1 MSRQSTLAFASAL
14 LLGGTSAA
22 FAAPAPRLTQQA
34 IDGAARPAASDKRSA
49 MPEPGLVKAAVLL
62 DRARFSPG
70 AIDGLAGDNL
80 HDAIKAYQQQGGL
93 DASGLLDLATWDKLT
108 AKSSPTLKAYVI
120 TAQDAKGPFTK
131 TIPTDF
137 EAQSRL
143 THLGYHDIREE
154 LSERFHMGEPLLRSL
169 NPGSTF
175 KTGDHIIVA
184 DVAHSEPAGKAAR
197 LVVDKSGH
205 DVEAIDI
212 DGKMLARYPASIGST
227 DKPAPSGDLTIHAVV
242 RNPDYTYDPSYKFKG
257 VKTKQPFTI
266 QPGPNNPVGLVWMD
280 LGGDG
285 YGIHGT
291 PDPAEVG
298 KTQSHGCI
306 RLTNW
311 DALDLASMVGKGT
324 AVHFGDQP
332 GSTGVVPPIP
342 ATPAPTPIAPALS
355 LAAPALSQAGTPMTA
370 APAQAGDSGRPPVTA
385 GTNAGASASAAAIP
399 AAPPENAKP

>member
-1 MSRQSTLAFASAL
+1 MSRRSMLSLASAL
-14 LLGGTSAA
+14 LLGGTGAVL
-22 FAAPAPRLTQQA
+22 AAPAHRLTEQA
-34 IDGAARPAASDKRSA
+34 IDGASRPASSDKRSA
-49 MPEPGLVKAAVLL
+49 YPDPGLVKAAVLL

-80 HDAIKAYQQQGGL
+80 HDAIKAYQQQAGL
-93 DASGLLDLATWDKLT
+93 DASGLLDPATWDKLT
-108 AKSSPTLKAYVI
+108 TKAPPTFKPYVI
-120 TAQDAKGPFTK
+120 TAEDAKGPFTK
-131 TIPTDF
+131 SIPTDF

-143 THLGYHDIREE
+143 PHLGYHTIREE
-154 LSERFHMGEPLLRSL
+154 LAERFHMGEPLLRSV
-169 NPGSTF
+169 NVGSSF
-175 KTGDHIIVA
+175 RAGDRILVA
-184 DVAHSEPAGKAAR
+184 DVARSEPAGKAAR

-205 DVEAIDI
+205 DVEALDV

-227 DKPAPSGDLTIHAVV
+227 DKPAPTGDLTIHEVV

-257 VKTKQPFTI
+257 VKTKEPFTI
-266 QPGPNNPVGLVWMD
+266 KPGPNNPVGLVWMD

-332 GSTGVVPPIP
+332 GSTGPVPPVP
-342 ATPAPTPIAPALS
+342 ATPAPTPVAS
-355 LAAPALSQAGTPMTA
+355 
-370 APAQAGDSGRPPVTA
+370 D
-385 GTNAGASASAAAIP
+385 TNPGVSASAIGP
-399 AAPPENAKP
+399 AAKAKP

>member
-1 MSRQSTLAFASAL
+1 MSRRSTLVLASAL
-14 LLGGTSAA
+14 LLGGTGPV
-22 FAAPAPRLTQQA
+22 FAAPPHRLTEQA
-34 IDGAARPAASDKRSA
+34 IDNASRPASSDKKSA
-49 MPEPGLVKAAVLL
+49 FADPGLIKAAVLL

-80 HDAIKAYQQQGGL
+80 HDAIKAYQQQAGL
-93 DASGLLDLATWDKLT
+93 DASGLLDPATWDRLT
-108 AKSSPTLKAYVI
+108 TKAPPTLKVYAI
-120 TAQDAKGPFTK
+120 TAEDAKGPFT
-131 TIPTDF
+131 TSIPTDF

-143 THLGYHDIREE
+143 KHLGYHTIREE
-154 LSERFHMGEPLLRSL
+154 LAERFHMGEPLLRSL
-169 NPGSTF
+169 NPGSSF
-175 KTGDHIIVA
+175 RAGDHILVA
-184 DVAHSEPAGKAAR
+184 DVARSEPAGKAAR
-197 LVVDKSGH
+197 VVVDKAGH
-205 DVEAIDI
+205 DVEALDV

-227 DKPAPSGDLTIHAVV
+227 DKPAPTGDLTIHAVV

-257 VKTKQPFTI
+257 VKAKEPFTI

-324 AVHFGDQP
+324 AVHFGEAP
-332 GSTGVVPPIP
+332 GSTGPVSPAP
-342 ATPAPTPIAPALS
+342 ATPAPTPVQTPMA
-355 LAAPALSQAGTPMTA
+355 AAPGPDGQPTNKPGAT
-370 APAQAGDSGRPPVTA
+370 
-385 GTNAGASASAAAIP
+385 GTNSDASASAIVP
-399 AAPPENAKP
+399 ADKGKP